1 MCAVSQ
7 NGVIETEILQGS
19 VNADIYL
26 NFIKKINSNPL
37 NMNKTIVQD
46 NARIHHACKE
56 NNIKMEYNP
65 AYTPEFNPIELI
77 FGQIKALYREEEY
90 EYIQE
95 GIIESIEAL
104 NTCDFIKSYKHTWK
118 IIEQFI

>member
-1 MCAVSQ
+1 MHESIMLV
-7 NGVIETEILQGS
+7 
-19 VNADIYL
+19 
-26 NFIKKINSNPL
+26 KKIILKWN
-37 NMNKTIVQD
+37 TIQ
-46 NARIHHACKE
+46 H
-56 NNIKMEYNP
+56 
-65 AYTPEFNPIELI
+65 IELI